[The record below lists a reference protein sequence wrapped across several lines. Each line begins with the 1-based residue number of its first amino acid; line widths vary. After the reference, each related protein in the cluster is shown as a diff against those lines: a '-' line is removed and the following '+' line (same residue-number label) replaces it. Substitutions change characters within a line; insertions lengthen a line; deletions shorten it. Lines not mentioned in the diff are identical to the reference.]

1 MAGEMLCPDCGGV
14 VGATETT
21 SAGPP
26 CSCFSSDNKLE
37 TALDM
42 PSPAGPSQPKLC
54 VLCGKDVAGHRRV
67 KDSRGY
73 VCYDC
78 AKDEQ
83 RRERGGRVRCRSCG
97 RLTKS
102 DALVKSE
109 SGTKICVQ
117 CQADEVKARK
127 QELRKLGI
135 ATAHKKFERGR
146 LFLLLGI
153 AALLFVI
160 ILLNKLKLLP
170 H

>member
-26 CSCFSSDNKLE
+26 CSCFSSASKLE
-37 TALDM
+37 TAVDM
-42 PSPAGPSQPKLC
+42 PSPEGPAQPKLC

-83 RRERGGRVRCRSCG
+83 RRGRDGRLRCRSCG
-97 RLTKS
+97 RLVK
-102 DALVKSE
+102 AELLVKSE
-109 SGTKICVQ
+109 SGTKICVK
-117 CQADEVKARK
+117 CQAEQVKARK
-127 QELRKLGI
+127 QEIRKLGI
-135 ATAHKKFERGR
+135 ATAHKKFELGR
-146 LFLLLGI
+146 LFWLLGVAGLLL
-153 AALLFVI
+153 LI
-160 ILLNKLKLLP
+160 ILMSRLKLLP